1 MENLG
6 CLASGE
12 LKNSQI
18 CPSKLRI
25 VFKFTFSTIR
35 QYPVEVVRFVVE
47 VLKILEETKLNVDQC
62 PPSHQEITSRN
73 GVQMAFLPVYAF
85 IELHRFPFR
94 RSTSTV
100 HQSQARCRTRITAY
114 VVKRERVNRPNGTSL
129 HVCLNGEARRRF
141 FHQYHVC
148 LLSHKGWGICAR
160 PLLALT
166 RACLKHTRR
175 QKTRDN
181 PIDNL

>member
-18 CPSKLRI
+18 CLSKLRI

-73 GVQMAFLPVYAF
+73 GVQMAFLPVCAF
-85 IELHRFPFR
+85 IASRSDVRRVQYTNHRPDAGPG
-94 RSTSTV
+94 S
-100 HQSQARCRTRITAY
+100 
-114 VVKRERVNRPNGTSL
+114 
-129 HVCLNGEARRRF
+129 
-141 FHQYHVC
+141 
-148 LLSHKGWGICAR
+148 
-160 PLLALT
+160 PLMW
-166 RACLKHTRR
+166 
-175 QKTRDN
+175 
-181 PIDNL
+181 

>member
-18 CPSKLRI
+18 CLSKLRI

-114 VVKRERVNRPNGTSL
+114 VVKREPSKRHVTACMSERRSEVPILSSIPCMSSISQRMGNLRSATSSA
-129 HVCLNGEARRRF
+129 NAGMSKAYTPPKDSR
-141 FHQYHVC
+141 
-148 LLSHKGWGICAR
+148 
-160 PLLALT
+160 
-166 RACLKHTRR
+166 
-175 QKTRDN
+175 
-181 PIDNL
+181 